1 MKIAA
6 LDRNIEYEKRIG
18 DLENEV
24 SRLNTALKDL
34 RSQNGNNI
42 VNKCKICEIT
52 LAQNIPK
59 I

>member
-6 LDRNIEYEKRIG
+6 LDRNIEHEKRIV